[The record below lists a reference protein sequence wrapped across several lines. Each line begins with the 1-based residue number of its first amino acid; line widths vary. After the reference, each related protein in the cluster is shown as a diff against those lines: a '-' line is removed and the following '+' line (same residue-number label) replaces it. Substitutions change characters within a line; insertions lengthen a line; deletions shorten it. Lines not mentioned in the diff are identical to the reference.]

1 MNYIDIIIVVPILWG
16 GYIGYKKGLIIEVVS
31 LVALGFGIWGGIHFS
46 DSIEGLL
53 DNKINSQYISL
64 TAFVITFAVI
74 VMTIYFLGKMLE
86 KLVNMVQMK
95 MINKLAGVVFGVG
108 KVALIISVIVIIFNS
123 YDKRD
128 EFIPDDIKESSLF
141 YSSIEKLS
149 LNVIPPIEDSKVYG
163 KNIYTR

>member
-46 DSIEGLL
+46 DLIGDLL
-53 DNKINSQYISL
+53 EEKINSKYVAL

-86 KLVNMVQMK
+86 KLVNFVQMK
-95 MINKLAGVVFGVG
+95 FLNKLAGVIFGIG
-108 KVALIISVIVIIFNS
+108 KVALIISVLVMIVNS
-123 YDKRD
+123 YDKNNK
-128 EFIPDDIKESSLF
+128 FIPEETKESSLLF
-141 YSSIEKLS
+141 HSVEQFS
-149 LNVIPPIEDSKVYG
+149 LKMIPTIQESKVYG
-163 KNIYTR
+163 KNISSR